1 MAPKFTNVKTLT
13 EKINAIGKNTGVEV
27 MKALKQGGLAI
38 ENRAAEGIINP
49 PKTGRI
55 YPSKYRKGAFHQ
67 ASAPGEFPAADSGRL
82 HQSLTTVPTE
92 NGPDRYVVQTGAN
105 TPYATHLE
113 LGSARMAP
121 RPFMGPSFDETLEKN
136 KERIRNAI
144 IRGARST

>member
-27 MKALKQGGLAI
+27 MKALQQGGLAI
-38 ENRAAEGIINP
+38 ENTATEGIINP

-55 YPSKYRKGAFHQ
+55 YPSKYRKGAMHQ

-82 HQSLTTVPTE
+82 HQSLTTAPVE
-92 NGPDRYVVQTGAN
+92 NGPQRFVVQTGAN

-113 LGSARMAP
+113 LGTAKMAP
-121 RPFMGPSFDETLEKN
+121 RPFMGPAFDENLEKN
-136 KERIRNAI
+136 KTRIRNAVA
-144 IRGARST
+144 RAARSK

>member
-1 MAPKFTNVKTLT
+1 MAIKFRNVRSLQQ
-13 EKINAIGKNTGVEV
+13 KINAIGKNTGTEV

-55 YPSKYRKGAFHQ
+55 YPSKHRKGAMHQ

-92 NGPDRYVVQTGAN
+92 NGPDRYQVQTGAN

-113 LGSARMAP
+113 LGTKNMAP
-121 RPFMGPSFDETLEKN
+121 RPFMGPAFDENLEKN
-136 KERIRNAI
+136 KERIRKAI
-144 IRGARST
+144 IRGARS

>member
-13 EKINAIGKNTGVEV
+13 EKINAIGKTTGVEV

-55 YPSKYRKGAFHQ
+55 YPSKYRKGAMHQ

-82 HQSLTTVPTE
+82 HQSLTTVPVE
-92 NGPDRYVVQTGAN
+92 NGPDRFVVQTGAN
-105 TPYATHLE
+105 TPYAMVLE

-121 RPFMGPSFDETLEKN
+121 RPFMGPAFDENLEKN
-136 KERIRNAI
+136 KTRIRNAVVKA
-144 IRGARST
+144 ARSK